1 MAPVQ
6 TTGADG
12 ARLSRRPG
20 TNRSLPG
27 TTTEV
32 LSALGPAFRSEYR
45 AERFP
50 SIGRHVTV
58 GNSSPISDGAAAV
71 LINSAETAA
80 RLGPRPRAR
89 LRAFT
94 VTRRASGGGAGGRS

>member
-1 MAPVQ
+1 M
-6 TTGADG
+6 
-12 ARLSRRPG
+12 
-20 TNRSLPG
+20 
-27 TTTEV
+27 
-32 LSALGPAFRSEYR
+32 LSALGPAFRSGYR

-58 GNSSPISDGAAAV
+58 GNLSPINDGTAAV
-71 LINSAETAA
+71 LITGAATAA
-80 RLGPRPRAR
+80 RPGPRPRAR